1 MDGLDQKLWAR
12 LGVIPLMDEGESVFS
27 EGPAYWVNAKQ
38 VAHLMAP
45 GVLEL
50 RLTKAEIRDRRAA
63 LKSDPR
69 VELRRSGSD
78 WLILRFSNDADV
90 EFAVGLATAAAGAH
104 APTGGAPRNLPPIG
118 AALER
123 RRRFH

>member
-1 MDGLDQKLWAR
+1 METLDETLWAR
-12 LGVIPLMDEGESVFS
+12 LGDIPLMDEGESVFS

-38 VAHLMAP
+38 VAHLMGP

-50 RLTKAEIRDRRAA
+50 RLTKAAISERRAA
-63 LKSDPR
+63 LKADPR

-78 WLILRFSNDADV
+78 WLLLRFTSDADI
-90 EFAVGLATAAAGAH
+90 EFAAHLAAVAALAH
-104 APTGGAPRNLPPIG
+104 APAGGAERNLPPTG
-118 AALER
+118 ADLER